1 MANKEDF
8 ECPQH
13 QQIVTV
19 WSDQYAG
26 TLLQSYEFSV
36 IKTDVEVL
44 LNKVKVK
51 VIVLTLSLKM
61 SNLSILW
68 THVLILMSLYYFRND
83 DFYKTMY
90 NKLGDT
96 FS

>member
-13 QQIVTV
+13 QQIVTI
-19 WSDQYAG
+19 WSNLYGG
-26 TLLQSYEFSV
+26 TLLQSYGFSS

-44 LNKVKVK
+44 LNKVKVI
-51 VIVLTLSLKM
+51 IVLTLSLKM

-68 THVLILMSLYYFRND
+68 THVPMLYYFRND

>member
-1 MANKEDF
+1 MANEDS

-19 WSDQYAG
+19 WSDNMQVPCYNPYG
-26 TLLQSYEFSV
+26 FSV
-36 IKTDVEVL
+36 IKTDVKVL
-44 LNKVKVK
+44 LNKVKT
-51 VIVLTLSLKM
+51 IIFNLSLKM

-68 THVLILMSLYYFRND
+68 THVSILYYD